1 MIHTI
6 TLLVLGALII
16 ANLVVLINISNNPMY
31 NAMDKY
37 NISDDELTIFLT
49 PRLFSRDL
57 MLDDP
62 VDFINGFNLALAF
75 IYRMYFND
83 TNEEAKFRISLAMW
97 LKQYI
102 DNMEKLDWR

>member
-1 MIHTI
+1 MTNDESF
-6 TLLVLGALII
+6 TNYYKDFLSEEELEAFL
-16 ANLVVLINISNNPMY
+16 NPR
-31 NAMDKY
+31 
-37 NISDDELTIFLT
+37 I
-49 PRLFSRDL
+49 FSRDL

-75 IYRMYFND
+75 VYRMYFND

-97 LKQYI
+97 LKRYI

>member
-1 MIHTI
+1 
-6 TLLVLGALII
+6 
-16 ANLVVLINISNNPMY
+16 
-31 NAMDKY
+31 
-37 NISDDELTIFLT
+37 
-49 PRLFSRDL
+49 

-75 IYRMYFND
+75 VYRMYFND

-97 LKQYI
+97 LKRYI